1 VPGTSEKAVCPN
13 AEDNLEKRFCCEI
26 LSESAWHLNTGLED
40 AMYSEKVLEHFRD
53 PRNVG
58 AIEDADGLGQ
68 AGGGPKCPEDL
79 TYFWIRVSDGRIA
92 EVKHKTLGCP
102 VAIASSSITSALAE
116 GKTLEEALRI
126 TPEAVLEALQEI
138 PERKLD
144 SNLGPRALRKAIEN
158 YVTVHGGQR

>member
-1 VPGTSEKAVCPN
+1 
-13 AEDNLEKRFCCEI
+13 
-26 LSESAWHLNTGLED
+26 
-40 AMYSEKVLEHFRD
+40 MYSEKVLEHFRD
-53 PRNVG
+53 PQNVG
-58 AIEDADGLGQ
+58 AIEDADGLGK

-102 VAIASSSITSALAE
+102 VAIASSSLTSALSE
-116 GKTLEEALRI
+116 GTTLQEALRI
-126 TPEAVLEALQEI
+126 TPHAVLEALGEV

-158 YVTVHGGQR
+158 YMEKEE

>member
-1 VPGTSEKAVCPN
+1 
-13 AEDNLEKRFCCEI
+13 
-26 LSESAWHLNTGLED
+26 
-40 AMYSEKVLEHFRD
+40 MYSERVLEHFRN

-58 AIEDADGLGQ
+58 AIEDADGFGK

-102 VAIASSSITSALAE
+102 VAIASSSITSVMAE
-116 GKTLEEALRI
+116 GKTIQEALNI
-126 TPEAVLEALQEI
+126 TPQAVVEALGGV

-144 SNLGPRALRKAIEN
+144 SNLGPDALRRAIEN
-158 YVTVHGGQR
+158 YCENAGRADGAKRAAASADLSALSGYGGGRMGC

>member
-1 VPGTSEKAVCPN
+1 
-13 AEDNLEKRFCCEI
+13 
-26 LSESAWHLNTGLED
+26 
-40 AMYSEKVLEHFRD
+40 MYSEKVLEHFRD
-53 PRNVG
+53 PQNVG
-58 AIEDADGLGQ
+58 AIEDADGLGK

-102 VAIASSSITSALAE
+102 VAIASSSLTSALSE
-116 GKTLEEALRI
+116 GTTLQEALRI
-126 TPEAVLEALQEI
+126 TPHAVLEALGEI

-158 YVTVHGGQR
+158 YMEKEE